1 MDFVFFCFLITF
13 TTFSYSSFVLF
24 SYTIIDLPV
33 NSFMSIVFDLIMV
46 LPTKE
51 LWVNFFTSIP
61 IPPTQSSEYTNA
73 NHITEDNLHEFQQSH
88 LQVGITAL
96 GNLKNILRK
105 TKNLQPLVPVTTQ
118 STPDSTDNVPSA
130 SFMKRSAAKLPQL
143 NAGKTHPQFWKFK
156 TDWHVFKYITN
167 ILDSKIH
174 AQLYSCCDYDVQK
187 SLANTIT
194 DFFTLT
200 EDQLLTT
207 IE

>member
-1 MDFVFFCFLITF
+1 
-13 TTFSYSSFVLF
+13 
-24 SYTIIDLPV
+24 
-33 NSFMSIVFDLIMV
+33 MSIVFDLIMV

-130 SFMKRSAAKLPQL
+130 SFMKTSAAKLPQL

-156 TDWHVFKYITN
+156 TDWHVFKCITN
-167 ILDSKIH
+167 IIDNQIH

-200 EDQLLTT
+200 ED
-207 IE
+207 